1 LTRAFILQ
9 FLGSKVQNFKLAL
22 ESAEQQSKSALGVM
36 ALFRY
41 PLVTYLTPRTF
52 IALGKA
58 LKEGADLF
66 EGELNQKNSYELQSL
81 LSLLELV
88 NANFRALNFCS
99 ISLSSMLPKEK
110 DYYEFMAAFRACV
123 RPLA

>member
-1 LTRAFILQ
+1 M
-9 FLGSKVQNFKLAL
+9 S
-22 ESAEQQSKSALGVM
+22 
-36 ALFRY
+36 LFRY

-66 EGELNQKNSYELQSL
+66 ENELNKDNSYELQSL
-81 LSLLELV
+81 VSLLELV

-110 DYYEFMAAFRACV
+110 DY
-123 RPLA
+123 